1 MAQLD
6 GLSSTRSAPEERT
19 MRGALITCIAVASSA
34 VVGWWF
40 HGITHDS
47 GAVQAAVSNE
57 MAKGN
62 QALRVEHERSQQLEK
77 ELARAL
83 RQADSNAPDSAD
95 TAQKQALTSLQQSL
109 EQEKAQVIA
118 RSRELEALRREVQTQ
133 AKAASGEDAIEELK
147 RSLGL
152 EHQRA
157 DALARDLTAA
167 RREIQSK
174 VDALIKAGEEASQAQ
189 KIAERA
195 GLEVQQE
202 QEKAGTLARDLA
214 AARRETGTQTAALEK
229 AADRTAETE
238 PLTELREALRQ
249 SETERE
255 ALVRELRSQRAV
267 PSAKA
272 EPESDKPVA
281 ARQTPAAIAPAPETP
296 ADTEARR
303 LVGRARQL
311 LDQRNISA
319 ARSVLE
325 HAAEAG
331 NAQALFAL
339 AETYDPHMLA
349 EWGTIGMKGDVAK
362 AQELYTK
369 ALAGGLQEADA
380 RLKRLHP

>member
-1 MAQLD
+1 
-6 GLSSTRSAPEERT
+6 
-19 MRGALITCIAVASSA
+19 
-34 VVGWWF
+34 
-40 HGITHDS
+40 
-47 GAVQAAVSNE
+47 

-83 RQADSNAPDSAD
+83 RQADSNAPDSTD

-195 GLEVQQE
+195 GLEVQQEQEKAGTLARDLAAARRETETQTAALKKAADRTAETEQLTDLRKALQQE